1 MVWAPLEGTI
11 QWSLRPYGSGIRRF
25 ELLVLAP
32 RQIDWEYFNDELE
45 IGDDIYRY
53 IKLLDLKEFED
64 TEPYAYRYL
73 TLEFFSIVARHENG
87 KYLTARLKGTKYNI
101 TDKVLRDIY
110 KLDSSIAT
118 RHSPMGYKID
128 PHWAII
134 SPCETYKKSG
144 PSLGLISDLAHVVIH
159 KYISQM
165 IYGKESN
172 KVSEQQVFILWSIS
186 HDKPVTMLQ
195 YLKDTLF
202 DIRNDTRRGPN
213 LGHVVSKLA
222 EYFGVDIDEPPI
234 QGPLARRLPDQP
246 THPKLVT
253 KRSSYKA
260 YCEEMGIPYPDDES
274 QPAAGTS
281 AGPADENSHDEDGND
296 SDADRHSVHE
306 TIQSPPSIDAHT
318 GASFQSAAPVW
329 FFEYEARNEDVG

>member
-1 MVWAPLEGTI
+1 MDEVKAYQRLHA
-11 QWSLRPYGSGIRRF
+11 R
-25 ELLVLAP
+25 LVLAP

-53 IKLLDLKEFED
+53 IKLIDLEEFED

-73 TLEFFSIVARHENG
+73 TLEFFSTSG
-87 KYLTARLKGTKYNI
+87 L
-101 TDKVLRDIY
+101 
-110 KLDSSIAT
+110 SS
-118 RHSPMGYKID
+118 
-128 PHWAII
+128 
-134 SPCETYKKSG
+134 
-144 PSLGLISDLAHVVIH
+144 GLISDLAHVVIH

-165 IYGKESN
+165 IFDKKESN

-234 QGPLARRLPDQP
+234 RAKQ
-246 THPKLVT
+246 
-253 KRSSYKA
+253 
-260 YCEEMGIPYPDDES
+260 MS
-274 QPAAGTS
+274 QK
-281 AGPADENSHDEDGND
+281 
-296 SDADRHSVHE
+296 
-306 TIQSPPSIDAHT
+306 
-318 GASFQSAAPVW
+318 
-329 FFEYEARNEDVG
+329 YL